1 MAEVL
6 SSLFMKPIKEINRA
20 SLANRYSEI
29 ITESIEA
36 WRSNKISNEQSLI
49 LLSLLKHDLLPNNLN
64 EIPSC
69 RDPLE
74 RYRELETQVPVPK
87 LTPGILDGEPFDQAL
102 FERGNHKKPAHL
114 VPRRFLEAID
124 ETPYPKNTSGRLELA
139 TDLLREDN
147 PFTCLLYTSPSPRD
161 ATLSRMP
168 SSA

>member
-6 SSLFMKPIKEINRA
+6 SFLFSKPIKEINRA
-20 SLANRYSEI
+20 SLAKRYSEI

-69 RDPLE
+69 RGPLE
-74 RYRELETQVPVPK
+74 KYRELETKVLVPK

-114 VPRRFLEAID
+114 VPRRF
-124 ETPYPKNTSGRLELA
+124 S
-139 TDLLREDN
+139 
-147 PFTCLLYTSPSPRD
+147 
-161 ATLSRMP
+161 
-168 SSA
+168 